1 MNEELELGE
10 HAYFAPIPLDQDP
23 EVIRQQYA
31 SAFASTTPDSDAV
44 AAAIAGIAS
53 QLQAPTTDGAVNL
66 AAWARV
72 GTPNELDVRS
82 FATLRVV
89 PLEEDARDED
99 VMALLLEG
107 QELYQDPAVE
117 TLPTRSGDALS
128 VRVRP
133 LVRADD
139 GQIEVHQINAVLWS
153 RPGHQALF
161 MLSSYETDLVE
172 AMDAGDLLD
181 ELAAGIEGMS
191 A

>member
-1 MNEELELGE
+1 MNEHIELGE
-10 HAYFAPIPLDQDP
+10 HASWAPIPLHEDP

-31 SAFASTTPDSDAV
+31 SAFAETPHADTIAATLAGV
-44 AAAIAGIAS
+44 AS
-53 QLQAPTTDGAVNL
+53 KLQVPTDDGTVNL

-89 PLEEDARDED
+89 PLEEDATEQD
-99 VMALLLEG
+99 VITLLLEG
-107 QELYQDPAVE
+107 QELYQDPDVE
-117 TLPTRSGDALS
+117 TLETRSGEAMT

-133 LVRADD
+133 LVRTDD
-139 GQIEVHQINAVLWS
+139 GQIEVHQVNTVLWP
-153 RPGHQALF
+153 RPAHQALF

-172 AMDAGDLLD
+172 ATNAADLLD
-181 ELAAGIEGMS
+181 ELAAGIGGMS